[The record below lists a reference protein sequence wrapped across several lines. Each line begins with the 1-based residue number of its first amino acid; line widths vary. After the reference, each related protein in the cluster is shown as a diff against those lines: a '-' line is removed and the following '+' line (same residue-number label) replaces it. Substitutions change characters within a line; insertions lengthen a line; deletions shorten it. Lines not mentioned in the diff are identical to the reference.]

1 MPQPSP
7 EIRDPHDFM
16 RRSLRCGTHRCM
28 VLRMKSPRAR
38 LESFIVK
45 YSAEVAAEG
54 RAVLAKM
61 RLRLPGAI
69 ELVYDNYNW
78 LVVGF
83 CPTERPSDAVFSI
96 IFTPRW
102 ITLCFL
108 QNGPDLPDPHGLL
121 RGSGVRV
128 RSIRLR
134 SVADLD
140 SRPIRALMK
149 EAMLRARG
157 LFERKGRGRIV
168 IRAVL
173 AKQRARRPT

>member
-1 MPQPSP
+1 
-7 EIRDPHDFM
+7 
-16 RRSLRCGTHRCM
+16 M